1 MKTIISNQFLTATI
15 LNKGAELCS
24 LKTLEKEYIWNGN
37 PQFWGKHSPILF
49 PIVGTLINNSYE
61 FENQHFDLARH
72 GFARDMNFE
81 LISNT
86 GSQASFLLTNTADTI
101 SVFPFEFQLIITY
114 ILEKNKLSIQ
124 YKVLNGSEK
133 IMPFS
138 IGAHPAFALDNNFE
152 NYSLDF
158 RIQEVLE
165 YNLLENDLLSNKAG
179 QLNLTDKKLN
189 LNYELFENDAL
200 VFKKLKSKSI
210 TILEDDKAFLTIN
223 FDDFPSLGIWTKK
236 DAPFICIEPWFGFAD
251 EATAS
256 GKIVEKNG
264 ILLLDKKSEWQTEF
278 DIEIV

>member
-1 MKTIISNQFLTATI
+1 MKTILSNEFLQATI
-15 LNKGAELCS
+15 LHKGAELSS

-61 FENQHFDLARH
+61 FENQHFELARH
-72 GFARDMNFE
+72 GFARDKNFE
-81 LISNT
+81 LISKT
-86 GSQASFLLTNTADTI
+86 ERQASFLLANNADTML
-101 SVFPFEFQLIITY
+101 VFPFEFQLIITY
-114 ILEKNKLSIQ
+114 ILEKNKLRIQ
-124 YKVLNGSEK
+124 YKVLNDGEK
-133 IMPFS
+133 TMPFS

-158 RIQEVLE
+158 QIQELLE
-165 YNLLENDLLSNKAG
+165 YNLLENDLLSDKTG
-179 QLNLTDKKLN
+179 HLNLTDKKLN

-210 TILEDDKAFLTIN
+210 SLVKDDKAFLTIN
-223 FDDFPSLGIWTKK
+223 FKHFPSLGIWTKK